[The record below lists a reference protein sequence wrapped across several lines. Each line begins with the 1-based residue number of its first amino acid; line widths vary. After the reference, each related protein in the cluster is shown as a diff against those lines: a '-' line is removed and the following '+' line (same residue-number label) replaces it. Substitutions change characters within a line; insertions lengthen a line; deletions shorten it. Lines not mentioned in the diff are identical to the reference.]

1 MIEILLA
8 FLREMNKSLERKDA
22 AKQDRR
28 ATWDV
33 RQVRDSGWGQMSLE
47 LCAIKAAIV

>member
-1 MIEILLA
+1 MVEVLLA
-8 FLREMNKSLERKDA
+8 FLREMNKGLERENA

-28 ATWDV
+28 ATWDGW
-33 RQVRDSGWGQMSLE
+33 QVRDSGWGQMSLE